1 VVIESGDNRASRSP
15 NHISALFTRYL
26 ELRGDQLGVRKQRSD
41 GQVADHQ
48 RTHACVE
55 CFCHFFGFFRA
66 RGRIP
71 KDIERFFLSLLA
83 GLNVSCYRE
92 HLLPMQYA
100 ITKLWWVGV
109 LPSKRSHVVLGLLC
123 GMYSSSILALKGMQV
138 FFTWSTAS
146 KTAPRRA
153 YPTNPTT
160 TDRMRNTLVRM
171 HHLTSSPAC
180 KSID

>member
-1 VVIESGDNRASRSP
+1 VCGSNVATDRWLTTSEHTPVLNVFAIFWVLSSKRKNTKRYRA
-15 NHISALFTRYL
+15 
-26 ELRGDQLGVRKQRSD
+26 
-41 GQVADHQ
+41 
-48 RTHACVE
+48 
-55 CFCHFFGFFRA
+55 
-66 RGRIP
+66 
-71 KDIERFFLSLLA
+71 FFLSLLA

-100 ITKLWWVGV
+100 ITKLWRVGV

>member
-1 VVIESGDNRASRSP
+1 VCGSNVATDRWLTTSEHTPVLNVFAIFWVLSSKRKNTKRYRA
-15 NHISALFTRYL
+15 
-26 ELRGDQLGVRKQRSD
+26 
-41 GQVADHQ
+41 
-48 RTHACVE
+48 
-55 CFCHFFGFFRA
+55 
-66 RGRIP
+66 
-71 KDIERFFLSLLA
+71 FFLSLLA